1 MTVRHMQGLC
11 HTEVTQN
18 SIYNN
23 NDMMNIGDKAPE
35 ILGKDEQGRNIRLS
49 DYRGRKLVLYFYP
62 KDNTSGCT
70 AEACSLRNHHEQ
82 LQQKG
87 YEVVGVSKDS
97 AASHQKFKEKH
108 ALPFPLIADVDHTLL
123 EAMGA
128 WGEKNMYGKKT
139 MGTIRT
145 TFIINEKGI
154 IEQIF
159 TGKQVKTKEH
169 AEQILNL

>member
-1 MTVRHMQGLC
+1 
-11 HTEVTQN
+11 
-18 SIYNN
+18 
-23 NDMMNIGDKAPE
+23 MNIGDMAPE
-35 ILGKDEQGRNIRLS
+35 VLGRDEQGREIKLS

-70 AEACSLRNHHEQ
+70 AEACSLRDLHQE
-82 LQQKG
+82 LQAAG

-97 AASHQKFKEKH
+97 AASHQKFKEKYE
-108 ALPFPLIADVDHTLL
+108 LPFPLIADVDHTLL

-145 TFIINEKGI
+145 TFIIDEDGH
-154 IEQIF
+154 IENIF
-159 TGKQVKTKEH
+159 AGKQIKTKEH
-169 AEQILNL
+169 AEQILKK

>member
-1 MTVRHMQGLC
+1 
-11 HTEVTQN
+11 
-18 SIYNN
+18 
-23 NDMMNIGDKAPE
+23 MMNIGDKAPE
-35 ILGKDEQGRNIRLS
+35 ILGKDEQGRDIRLS

-70 AEACSLRNHHEQ
+70 AEACSLRDHHEQ

-128 WGEKNMYGKKT
+128 WDEKNMYGKKT

-145 TFIINEKGI
+145 TFIINEEGI

-159 TGKQVKTKEH
+159 SGKQVKTKEH
-169 AEQILNL
+169 AEQILNIG